1 MDDIVKDDSF
11 VGFLVNIYVLYAFYT
26 IVMRRKE
33 TDNLLLKILIIT
45 EENIYEIKLE
55 ERRRM
60 K

>member
-1 MDDIVKDDSF
+1 LDDIVKDDSF